1 MKKIVLTLLI
11 INVMNTSFG
20 QISTATMLEKVKS
33 LHPNNRI
40 SATMDSKSFQD
51 KAFEKGVWVTYYRR
65 GYTVIS
71 KTEYPGITH
80 KYTGSLLYKKIGN
93 DYIYQTNMVGDGV
106 YLGVPKPDKN
116 EILKLLNSDLKKL
129 LGNYLY
135 SQAVGDVSKIEL
147 VKEDQWKWKKLTML
161 ELKAKVKVTTKISAY
176 KTETAEHIFNITLY
190 SDTYKSPWNKWI
202 STHSE
207 GEKKSLGIKEYTY
220 EELNGIKTLAE
231 LDIEKQAS
239 EKVSGMRKLNI
250 PVFNTDQELFGLT
263 QRTLMASDLET
274 VKAYLYQ
281 VMSKQCKE
289 QGSDVVLNYQTQQ
302 WFDKITTNL
311 ETYRKTHY
319 AKPKVAHYQTGSI
332 TFFDKENRRKT
343 VFEAVQENGTWK
355 IFSIRYYP
363 ASASDVSRMEKM

>member
-1 MKKIVLTLLI
+1 MKRTIVTLLFI
-11 INVMNTSFG
+11 SLMNTSFG
-20 QISTATMLEKVKS
+20 QISNTSMLAKVKS
-33 LHPNNRI
+33 LHPKNRI
-40 SATMDSKSFQD
+40 SANMDTKGYHDQ
-51 KAFEKGVWVTYYRR
+51 AFEKGVWVTYYRH

-80 KYTGSLLYKKIGN
+80 KYTGSLLYKKNGN
-93 DYIYQTNMVGDGV
+93 DFIYQTNMVGDGV

-116 EILKLLNSDLKKL
+116 EILKLLNTDLKKL
-129 LGNYLY
+129 LGDYIY
-135 SQAVGDVSKIEL
+135 SQAIGDISEIEL
-147 VKEDQWKWKKLTML
+147 VKEDKWKWKKLTML

-176 KTETAEHIFNITLY
+176 KTETAEHVFNVTLY

-202 STHSE
+202 SVHSE
-207 GEKKSLGIKEYTY
+207 GETKSLGTKEYTY
-220 EELNGIKTLAE
+220 KELNKIKTLAD
-231 LDIEKQAS
+231 LDTEKQAS
-239 EKVSGMRKLNI
+239 KKMSGLKKLNI
-250 PVFNTDQELFGLT
+250 PVFNTDQELFALI

-274 VKAYLYQ
+274 VKSYLYQ

-289 QGSDVVLNYQTQQ
+289 QGSDVVLTYLTQQ

-311 ETYRKTHY
+311 DTYRKTHY
-319 AKPKVAHYQTGSI
+319 SKPNIDHYQSGSL

-343 VFEAVQENGTWK
+343 VFEAVQEEGTWK